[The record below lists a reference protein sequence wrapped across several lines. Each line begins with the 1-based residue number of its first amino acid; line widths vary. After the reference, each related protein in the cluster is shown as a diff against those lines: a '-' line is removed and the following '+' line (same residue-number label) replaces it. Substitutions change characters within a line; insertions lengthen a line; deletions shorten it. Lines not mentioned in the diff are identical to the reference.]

1 VSTYDSAA
9 EAWAAGPAYVYA
21 RLGEALLDHSPVPLA
36 GAAVLDVGAGTAVVA
51 EAALRRGARR
61 AVASDVSREMLGRR
75 PPGIPAVLADAA
87 RLPFPDGSFE
97 VVAAGFCLSHL
108 DDPAAALD
116 EWRRV
121 AGAVVASA
129 FAPGP
134 PHPAKVAVDAAMER
148 LGFVA
153 PRWYAR
159 MKEASESIEDPTAL
173 ESLLRAAGLAAV
185 RMDERTVDAG
195 LDSPEDVVRWRF
207 GMAHLAP
214 WVAGLS
220 EQRRQEA
227 TEAARRAVADLGP
240 PSIDVLLV
248 SGLTGPASDD
258 PTCR

>member
-1 VSTYDSAA
+1 MTATGGTDAYDSSAD
-9 EAWAAGPAYVYA
+9 AWAAGPASVYG
-21 RLGEALLDHSPVPLA
+21 RLAEAMLDESPVPLA
-36 GAAVLDVGAGTAVVA
+36 GADVLDVGAGTAVVA
-51 EAALRRGARR
+51 AAARRRGARR
-61 AVASDVSREMLGRR
+61 AVASDVAARMLGQRS
-75 PPGIPAVLADAA
+75 PGIPAVLGDAA
-87 RLPFPDGSFE
+87 RLPFVDGSFDL
-97 VVAAGFCLSHL
+97 VAAGFCLSHL

-134 PHPAKVAVDAAMER
+134 PHPAKVAVDAAVER

-159 MKEASESIEDPTAL
+159 MKEASEAL
-173 ESLLRAAGLAAV
+173 EDAAALEELIRVAGFGSV
-185 RMDERTVDAG
+185 QVSQRTVDTG
-195 LDSPEDVVRWRF
+195 LDSAEDVVRWRF

-220 EQRRQEA
+220 EPRRQEA

-240 PSIDVLLV
+240 PAIDVLLV
-248 SGLTGPASDD
+248 SG
-258 PTCR
+258 R